1 MDYIR
6 YGRILLNSSLSLKE
20 RLKILVKYFLIRR
33 GARIQW
39 ERRFANVFRLHPNY
53 GTPAD
58 KSVEKAHRLYWKPFR
73 RRAGLSTLRVC
84 KNISGVADPGFI
96 PEDIFI
102 SDIEPNLN
110 QTASV
115 EYLTYKS
122 FYNHWFPDN
131 LFPRDCFHNVDGEWL
146 DHNLNPVS
154 FNDIKSIA
162 EKLSYPV
169 VLKPNRYSY
178 GGKDVHFPVNKDEL
192 MTMLENKNNF
202 IVQEKIKQNIFF
214 DQFNHYGL
222 NTVRVNIYRSVVD
235 NRLHIVNM
243 VLRMGVGG
251 SLDNETAGGIATM
264 IRKDGSLN
272 GFAVDKYGKRY
283 IVHPDTGVNFDHKIP
298 AFKELKDTSLKI
310 AGKIFYSR
318 LISLDLCYDS
328 EEEWRAIEVNINW
341 TTIRFAQYHGKKFFG
356 EFTSEVIGYCLKNH
370 WTLKSDKH

>member
-115 EYLTYKS
+115 EYL
-122 FYNHWFPDN
+122 
-131 LFPRDCFHNVDGEWL
+131 
-146 DHNLNPVS
+146 
-154 FNDIKSIA
+154 I
-162 EKLSYPV
+162 
-169 VLKPNRYSY
+169 
-178 GGKDVHFPVNKDEL
+178 
-192 MTMLENKNNF
+192 
-202 IVQEKIKQNIFF
+202 
-214 DQFNHYGL
+214 
-222 NTVRVNIYRSVVD
+222 
-235 NRLHIVNM
+235 
-243 VLRMGVGG
+243 
-251 SLDNETAGGIATM
+251 
-264 IRKDGSLN
+264 
-272 GFAVDKYGKRY
+272 
-283 IVHPDTGVNFDHKIP
+283 
-298 AFKELKDTSLKI
+298 
-310 AGKIFYSR
+310 
-318 LISLDLCYDS
+318 
-328 EEEWRAIEVNINW
+328 
-341 TTIRFAQYHGKKFFG
+341 
-356 EFTSEVIGYCLKNH
+356 
-370 WTLKSDKH
+370 